1 MHPSASNNHGREGQA
16 SHSLARSA
24 VLLYWLAL
32 LASACAPIPKRVVL
46 VVDGQRRV
54 VDTEAVTV
62 DQVLQEQQVVLGD
75 NDRVDPP
82 LYAELARSQTVT
94 VTRVQVKTEK
104 VQQAIPFER
113 TLIRDESYPE
123 GRMRVVQLGE
133 NGTIQIVYTITIEN
147 GQQVSRRETGRQIV
161 LQPKDEILAIGTQ
174 GSLPS
179 IPVAGM
185 VTYLANENAWV
196 MRNDSSDKR
205 PLTTTGDLDGR
216 VFSLSADGRYL
227 LYSRAGAENSTVL
240 NSVWLVDTLV
250 NDPPRQLP
258 LQDVLYAELS
268 GDART
273 VLYSTGEKTAAAP
286 GWKANN
292 DLWKATLVLANPG
305 SGQGTAELL
314 EAKRLWDASQ
324 PAPYSWWGPHLELSP
339 DGRAIAY
346 ALTNEIGFSEISASS
361 LVNLPLPRAAFKY
374 FAPFLAPGDW
384 VWEPPVSWSPDS
396 RFVVTVVHAAV
407 DPPNVANDNPLF
419 QVWAFA
425 RDGTVAAPL
434 VRQAGMWAAPVW
446 SPVDAKGESNIAY
459 GVALSPSDSEHSLYA
474 LYVMNRDGGNKRQIF
489 PEGGEAGLPLVQVA
503 WSPDASQLIVVRDGD
518 LWLYDMA
525 SMGWSQLTATGDASL
540 PHWVKSQ
547 LINEPI
553 GQ

>member
-1 MHPSASNNHGREGQA
+1 M
-16 SHSLARSA
+16 
-24 VLLYWLAL
+24 
-32 LASACAPIPKRVVL
+32 
-46 VVDGQRRV
+46 
-54 VDTEAVTV
+54 
-62 DQVLQEQQVVLGD
+62 
-75 NDRVDPP
+75 
-82 LYAELARSQTVT
+82 
-94 VTRVQVKTEK
+94 QVKTEK

-273 VLYSTGEKTAAAP
+273 VRRPRRP
-286 GWKANN
+286 GGRQ
-292 DLWKATLVLANPG
+292 TMI
-305 SGQGTAELL
+305 SGR
-314 EAKRLWDASQ
+314 RLSCSPI
-324 PAPYSWWGPHLELSP
+324 PAPARVPPSCWKRNGC
-339 DGRAIAY
+339 GM
-346 ALTNEIGFSEISASS
+346 
-361 LVNLPLPRAAFKY
+361 
-374 FAPFLAPGDW
+374 
-384 VWEPPVSWSPDS
+384 PVSPRRIVGGGRTWSSP
-396 RFVVTVVHAAV
+396 RM
-407 DPPNVANDNPLF
+407 
-419 QVWAFA
+419 
-425 RDGTVAAPL
+425 
-434 VRQAGMWAAPVW
+434 AGP
-446 SPVDAKGESNIAY
+446 
-459 GVALSPSDSEHSLYA
+459 
-474 LYVMNRDGGNKRQIF
+474 
-489 PEGGEAGLPLVQVA
+489 
-503 WSPDASQLIVVRDGD
+503 
-518 LWLYDMA
+518 
-525 SMGWSQLTATGDASL
+525 
-540 PHWVKSQ
+540 
-547 LINEPI
+547 
-553 GQ
+553 